1 MYLYVVAFVGDFTKW
16 KSKIRVTSSNQRVR
30 RLKTRVA
37 KLKARV
43 GRSKARVKRLKTR
56 FEAKKY
62 ELKENSEFKLMT
74 FTSYK
79 KFFFSLLSKC

>member
-1 MYLYVVAFVGDFTKW
+1 MILLSGKVKYELR
-16 KSKIRVTSSNQRVR
+16 ITSSNRRVR

-56 FEAKKY
+56 VDAKKY
-62 ELKENSEFKLMT
+62 ELKENFEFKIMT